1 MTGVEDSLPAPILVP
16 ALKAYGDFV
25 IALISTRG
33 LLCDARHPRPVIVA
47 GRHLEPLATALAVDP
62 EVRFIG
68 EPGWTDVPAAFDV
81 RKRGKV
87 AAMRSLLD
95 LRRHFDRLDRSTLL
109 FDHLGVRESFI
120 GARHARVGLPRRSGN
135 IYLAYG
141 QVFEDLGHGAVSDPP
156 LQTSRRPR
164 RAVIVPGSRIDRKIL
179 PRDAIATIHARLA
192 AAAIDARVL
201 LLEQEL
207 VEVPPH
213 VPSRTLARRFD
224 VLSAALGDADLV
236 ISADSL
242 AAHLAEF
249 RRLPSFVVSRAENPY
264 WLPRSAYLCGAHATF
279 GDLRPLDAWLE
290 RQAHAGIAAA

>member
-1 MTGVEDSLPAPILVP
+1 LEASLPAPILIP

-25 IALISTRG
+25 IALTSTRRVQR
-33 LLCDARHPRPVIVA
+33 DARHPRPVILA
-47 GRHLEPLATALAVDP
+47 GRHLEPLAAALAVDSD
-62 EVRFIG
+62 VRFIG
-68 EPGWTDVPAAFDV
+68 DSAWTDVPAAFDV
-81 RKRGKV
+81 GKRGKV

-95 LRRHFDRLDRSTLL
+95 LRRRFDRLERSTLL
-109 FDHLGVRESFI
+109 FDHMGMRECFI
-120 GARHARVGLPRRSGN
+120 GARHVRVALPRRSRN
-135 IYLAYG
+135 IYLDYA
-141 QVFEDLGHGAVSDPP
+141 QVFEDLGHGVAADPP
-156 LQTSRRPR
+156 LQAPRRPR

-179 PRDAIATIHARLA
+179 PADTIATIHARLA
-192 AAAIDARVL
+192 AAAIDAQVL

-213 VPSRTLARRFD
+213 VPSSTLPRRFD

-249 RRLPSFVVSRAENPY
+249 RRRPSFVVSRVENPY

-290 RQAHAGIAAA
+290 RQANAGVAAA